1 MKKIMMMAAIVSVVS
16 CNNGSTKN
24 EQNDSVKVS
33 NDVTYAYPINY
44 SSKFEMADPEKGKK
58 ITELWKDFDDNK
70 MDNHSNYFADTI
82 GMDFPG
88 MGFKGS
94 RDSMVAMTKGYRSSL
109 GTVSSN
115 VDAVMSVRSTDKNE
129 DWVLIWGIEH
139 TTSAA
144 GKSDSAHLHEI
155 WRFNKDGKID
165 YMSQYRQ
172 DYPGKK

>member
-1 MKKIMMMAAIVSVVS
+1 MKKIMLMAAIVSIIS

-24 EQNDSVKVS
+24 DPSDTAKS
-33 NDVTYAYPINY
+33 SSDVTYAYPINY
-44 SSKFEMADPEKGKK
+44 SSKFELADPEKGEK

-70 MDNHSNYFADTI
+70 LDNHSSYFADTV
-82 GMDFPG
+82 GLDFSG
-88 MGFKGS
+88 VSFKGT
-94 RDSMVAMTKGYRSSL
+94 RDSMVAMTKGYRGSL
-109 GTVSSN
+109 GSVSSS

-144 GKSDSAHLHEI
+144 GKSDSTHLHEI
-155 WRFNKDGKID
+155 WRFNKDGKVD